1 MSHIITNITIG
12 NWYLVRGKAVK
23 ISSSNVVWAFRDG
36 CFPVL
41 LTTEVL
47 EVNGF
52 KREGGAAYWHGEEYS
67 MVVLFWNEGRKEL
80 IVSKTGDNQPYVMK
94 MDVQY
99 VHQLQDILRL
109 CNINITI
116 EL

>member
-1 MSHIITNITIG
+1 M
-12 NWYLVRGKAVK
+12 K

>member
-36 CFPVL
+36 CFPVP

-52 KREGGAAYWHGEEYS
+52 RREGGASYWHGEEYS
-67 MVVLFWNEGRKEL
+67 MVVLFWNEGWKEL
-80 IVSKTGDNQPYVMK
+80 IVSRAGDDHPYVMK

-109 CNINITI
+109 YNINITI